1 MHGQQLVVDQRMM
14 AGKARFLMVL
24 TMDSGPSGRGRSPS
38 EQRSSQKGGKRGYK
52 GRLGKVRSRQFMC
65 SSTPSAIPSK

>member
-24 TMDSGPSGRGRSPS
+24 TMD
-38 EQRSSQKGGKRGYK
+38 
-52 GRLGKVRSRQFMC
+52 
-65 SSTPSAIPSK
+65 